1 MSSTVP
7 AISKR
12 RIELKQRLRPE
23 FAFGQLG
30 FYYLLDLWVG
40 NLEKTA
46 DVVLV
51 VRDDPG
57 VSLENVHRKS
67 LLALGWLF
75 LLS

>member
-1 MSSTVP
+1 MRYEIIDR
-7 AISKR
+7 AGDFER

-40 NLEKTA
+40 DLEKTA

-51 VRDDPG
+51 V
-57 VSLENVHRKS
+57 
-67 LLALGWLF
+67 
-75 LLS
+75 